1 MIDAIAHQL
10 RAGLIGLG
18 SVVLAVIVLYLAKL
32 LVVWLWRALARCLLP
47 LERRLLQFL
56 QDRATSRTLGV
67 DIDVIRVRRKIE
79 FTADGQR
86 R

>member
-1 MIDAIAHQL
+1 MIDAITHQL
-10 RAGLIGLG
+10 RAGFIGLG
-18 SVVLAVIVLYLAKL
+18 SVVLAVIALYLARL
-32 LVVWLWRALARCLLP
+32 FVVWLWRALVRSLLP

-79 FTADGQR
+79 FTANDRQR
-86 R
+86 